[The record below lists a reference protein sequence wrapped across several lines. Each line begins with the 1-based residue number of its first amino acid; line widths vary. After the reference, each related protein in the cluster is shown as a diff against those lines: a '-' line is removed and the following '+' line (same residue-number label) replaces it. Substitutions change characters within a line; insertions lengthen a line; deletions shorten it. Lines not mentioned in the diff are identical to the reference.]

1 MKEGITMD
9 IEDLRKAFRVALDLS
24 DDFAV
29 DQLTYRQ
36 IRNWDS
42 LAHMVLISEIEDRFD
57 VLLDTDDVI
66 DLSSFEKCLSI
77 LEKHGIKL

>member
-1 MKEGITMD
+1 
-9 IEDLRKAFRVALDLS
+9 
-24 DDFAV
+24 
-29 DQLTYRQ
+29 
-36 IRNWDS
+36 
-42 LAHMVLISEIEDRFD
+42 MVLISEVEDRFD